1 MLKSLILIAL
11 SLNITFAVAKSRF
24 SDVDKAKFLE
34 EVKQAVAAHKIENKG
49 KVDLQIMKPAFN
61 EELDY
66 YYKQEKFTREEMVQL
81 KQQYE
86 DFAKSNPANA
96 EEAFNKFVHD
106 KLEEINKTPVQ
117 KIKEGG
123 VCNNWSCDEGLKC
136 APDPKQEDGPKCKKE
151 SRECKE
157 DSDCCSGSCT
167 LNTKTK
173 KRSCEDVYRCFRP
186 LLIGQS
192 CMQNPVCGE
201 GECLP
206 FNSKTSGIGEC
217 EDRGHSCKKNSDCC
231 SNACSRNKCIE
242 SYICKDCV
250 KAGKKPERG
259 QKCCE
264 GLLPNDKNICVPDV
278 PPVVIPQVRVR
289 GIEKSIV
296 AKISDLFISKAN
308 ADEAYDTVNADH
320 DTYSNFQAKS
330 ADVDKVEVAPP
341 KINLSRKSNFD
352 TCDIRFRDDYIKFL
366 QKPDIKD
373 PTMAGVNLLNLE
385 LAFLS
390 FDYVM
395 TGDGVNDYWT
405 RNNVSMYS
413 RLKSIAKDHVE
424 LRKKTNARLD
434 EVNRKLTCM
443 CLDVKGYKNITDPD
457 KKAFFETCPEFQSAA
472 VSSTVCKMKKACSA
486 NDAEFKYT
494 DASGKT
500 VVHADAC
507 QGGFMDVSCDPA
519 KDGGACTCTAE
530 TKPIDDVNS
539 ETASSI
545 KGKRLLIQY
554 TQNLQ
559 SFTASLTVDNTAL
572 YKRIADVSMFAANEA
587 KWNEAENKKY
597 TLFNFNIKNP
607 SGSVAAM
614 GAILGALLAAGVIA
628 ILGGFATTSI
638 LTTWAAAGIIAT
650 SAITGGTGL
659 WLIAS
664 LKGAWISKRPEVF
677 DKYIRSYGC
686 GKKETC
692 VEYSRELNQPYN
704 NICNV
709 HTSANACIKNFVV
722 YYQGD
727 EPRYV
732 VDPWIPYGIDKNLIL
747 RDAHDEKDYA
757 HKLED
762 GFQAAKNAM
771 ISKNPGASGGGGKDG
786 GAFVS
791 ENYMRELFI
800 DGSIL
805 GSYTPKIGTDD
816 RKYILDDS
824 IIKLI
829 KDGARKYAI
838 ESKFFQ
844 EGDEE
849 NLKNFA
855 DYTFEYHFKWPK
867 TSRAKE
873 ISYPTVGLATYLD
886 IMSNGVAGT
895 MAVGAGSA
903 AKSFGNLNALYLQ
916 DYLNTL
922 QLYKDQPINQ
932 DPSKMKLINAEIDKA
947 QSDLDQQKT
956 LNALSNSSMDSML
969 ENLNAGTIGTAAKGV
984 GAKGNVTLTSDQ
996 SSFLNAIGNL
1006 RSTRKEQLKKLD
1018 NFNKTMAASGNAD
1031 RAARISSAF
1040 KKFASNFTRPTSGA
1054 ISPRGAGIFGSGGLD
1069 GVGLKTTTDDSKKS
1083 DGKNSGNGSGFGN
1096 FGGSFGGSIGSS
1108 YRGSSGKGSGDQNAA
1123 TDANANSAQA
1133 NANDEDAR
1141 RLQEAIEARDRAN
1154 KDKYASKEEQTIFE
1168 KVTNAYIRNYDKVL
1182 TKKKDKDVPEQK

>member
-11 SLNITFAVAKSRF
+11 SLNMTFAFAKSRF
-24 SDVDKAKFLE
+24 TDADKAKFLE

-49 KVDLQIMKPAFN
+49 KVDLQIMKPEFN
-61 EELDY
+61 EELDA
-66 YYKQEKFTREEMVQL
+66 YYKQEKFTREEMVHL

-86 DFAKSNPANA
+86 DFAKSNPENA

-106 KLEEINKTPVQ
+106 KLEEINKTQVQ
-117 KIKEGG
+117 KIHEGG
-123 VCNNWSCDEGLKC
+123 VCNNWSCEDGLKC

-173 KRSCEDVYRCFRP
+173 KRSCEDVYRCFKP
-186 LLIGQS
+186 LAIGQS
-192 CMQNPVCGE
+192 CMQNPICGE

-217 EDRGHSCKKNSDCC
+217 EDRGRHCKKNSDCC
-231 SNACSRNKCIE
+231 SNACNGNKCVE

-250 KAGKKPERG
+250 KAGKKPDRG

-278 PPVVIPQVRVR
+278 PPVVIPQVRMK
-289 GIEKSIV
+289 GLEKSLV
-296 AKISDLFISKAN
+296 AKISELFISSAK
-308 ADEAYDTVNADH
+308 ADEAYDTVDADH

-330 ADVDKVEVAPP
+330 EANDTITVKNPEFKMD
-341 KINLSRKSNFD
+341 RKSNFE
-352 TCDIRFRDDYIKFL
+352 TCDIRFRDDFMNYLK
-366 QKPDIKD
+366 KSD
-373 PTMAGVNLLNLE
+373 LLNLE
-385 LAFLS
+385 LALLS
-390 FDYVM
+390 FDFVL
-395 TGDGVNDYWT
+395 TGDGVSDYW
-405 RNNVSMYS
+405 RKSSDDGSSIYS
-413 RLKSIAKDHVE
+413 RLKSVATNHVA
-424 LRKKTNARLD
+424 LRKSTNEKIDRTND
-434 EVNRKLTCM
+434 KLTCM
-443 CLDVKGYKNITDPD
+443 CLDVKGYKNITDAS
-457 KKAFFETCPEFQSAA
+457 KKTFFETKCDEYAKYADP
-472 VSSTVCKMKKACSA
+472 STTF
-486 NDAEFKYT
+486 DELEG
-494 DASGKT
+494 DASG
-500 VVHADAC
+500 
-507 QGGFMDVSCDPA
+507 
-519 KDGGACTCTAE
+519 
-530 TKPIDDVNS
+530 
-539 ETASSI
+539 I
-545 KGKRLLIQY
+545 KGKRLLVQW
-554 TQNLQ
+554 TKNLEN
-559 SFTASLTVDNTAL
+559 FNASLAVDNTGI
-572 YKRIADVSMFAANEA
+572 YKGMAEVHNWTSYEA

-664 LKGAWISKRPEVF
+664 LKGAWITKRPEVF

-692 VEYSRELNQPYN
+692 VEYSRELNQPFN

-727 EPRYV
+727 EARYI
-732 VDPWIPYGIDKNLIL
+732 VDPWIPNGVPKSSIL
-747 RDAHDEKDYA
+747 RDINDERDYA
-757 HKLED
+757 HKLDD
-762 GFQAAKNAM
+762 GFTTAKNAM
-771 ISKNPGASGGGGKDG
+771 IAKNPGASGGGGKDG
-786 GAFVS
+786 GAFVAES
-791 ENYMRELFI
+791 YMRELFI

-805 GSYTPKIGTDD
+805 GGYTPKIGTDEK
-816 RKYILDDS
+816 RYILDDK
-824 IIKLI
+824 IISDI
-829 KDGARKYAI
+829 KEAAKKYAI
-838 ESKFFQ
+838 DQKFFE
-844 EGDEE
+844 EGDKD
-849 NLKNFA
+849 NLQKFA
-855 DYTFEYHFKWPK
+855 DYTFEYHFLWPK
-867 TSRAKE
+867 TSRLKE
-873 ISYPTVGLATYLD
+873 ISYPTVGLVTYLD
-886 IMSNGVAGT
+886 IMSNGVSAN
-895 MAVGAGSA
+895 MAVGAANAS
-903 AKSFGNLNALYLQ
+903 KTFGGLNQKYLE

-922 QLYKDQPINQ
+922 QLYRDQAINQ
-932 DPSKMKLINAEIDKA
+932 DPGKMKLINAEIEKV

-956 LNALSNSSMDSML
+956 VNALSNSSMDSML
-969 ENLNAGTIGTAAKGV
+969 ENLNSGTIGTAAKGA
-984 GAKGNVTLTSDQ
+984 GAKGNVTLTADQ
-996 SSFLNAIGNL
+996 SSFLNAIGKL

-1018 NFNKTMAASGNAD
+1018 AFNKSMAVSGNAD
-1031 RAARISSAF
+1031 RASRMSAAS

-1054 ISPRGAGIFGSGGLD
+1054 IGPRGAGIFGSGGLD
-1069 GVGLKTTTDDSKKS
+1069 GVGLKSNDDSKKS
-1083 DGKNSGNGSGFGN
+1083 DGKNSGNGSGYVN
-1096 FGGSFGGSIGSS
+1096 FGSGSSGSS
-1108 YRGSSGKGSGDQNAA
+1108 YGSGSGSRSSSGKGSGDQNA
-1123 TDANANSAQA
+1123 DANANA
-1133 NANDEDAR
+1133 NGNGALSNAGDEDAR